1 VTTDPWIARLYVI
14 AQIVALGVCGAL
26 VALGHN
32 SSITDIF
39 IASSASL
46 LGTSGYKALKG
57 KSGPPYQSTEDAQ

>member
-1 VTTDPWIARLYVI
+1 MTDPWIGRLYVI
-14 AQIVALGVCGAL
+14 AQIVALGVCGLL

-32 SSITDIF
+32 NAITDIF

-57 KSGPPYQSTEDAQ
+57 NSTTPATK